1 VSKPN
6 ATREAA
12 INRHPAKGADSVE
25 KLLILLELTKLAND
39 VQAVMDVNPDQPP
52 FTRGVKQ
59 GMAIG
64 IEYAIKTIQ
73 AMAVSE

>member
-1 VSKPN
+1 MH
-6 ATREAA
+6 
-12 INRHPAKGADSVE
+12 RHPAKGTDSIE

-64 IEYAIKTIQ
+64 IEYAIKTIA
-73 AMAVSE
+73 AMKSVTE